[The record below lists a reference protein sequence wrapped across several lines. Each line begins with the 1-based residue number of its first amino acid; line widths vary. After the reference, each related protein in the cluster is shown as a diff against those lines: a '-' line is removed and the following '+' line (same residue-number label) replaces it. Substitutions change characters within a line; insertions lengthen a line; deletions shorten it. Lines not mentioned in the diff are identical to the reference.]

1 MITKLFSDNETLK
14 GSVATLRNFIV
25 LHETIENGHMI
36 YETSKNFTELWERF
50 VEVLRN
56 HLPPTELKKVANK
69 NHETFWDP
77 PNLKSFGGEV
87 ANFQSSGKDLFFLE
101 CTPK

>member
-1 MITKLFSDNETLK
+1 
-14 GSVATLRNFIV
+14 
-25 LHETIENGHMI
+25 MI
-36 YETSKNFTELWERF
+36 YETIKSFTELWERF

-56 HLPPTELKKVANK
+56 HVPPTELKKVANK

-101 CTPK
+101 CRLLWTIIATIVTTLPWNEWNG

>member
-1 MITKLFSDNETLK
+1 
-14 GSVATLRNFIV
+14 
-25 LHETIENGHMI
+25 
-36 YETSKNFTELWERF
+36 
-50 VEVLRN
+50 VLRN
-56 HLPPTELKKVANK
+56 HVPPTELKKVANK

-101 CTPK
+101 CSHIYSITRYLFFFSYSVVVTDNEVKKSFRLETSTT